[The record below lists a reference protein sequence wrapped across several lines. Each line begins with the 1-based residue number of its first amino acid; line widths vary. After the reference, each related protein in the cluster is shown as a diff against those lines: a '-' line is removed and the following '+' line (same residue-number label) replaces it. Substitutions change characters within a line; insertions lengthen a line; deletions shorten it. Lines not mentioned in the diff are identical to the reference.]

1 MDFCFCAGRDGQTSS
16 DAAWQ
21 GCREATA
28 TLVRQDKHIACA
40 DASFEN
46 ASMRNLVS
54 IPFCDAL
61 MGPQWTAASATSQ
74 LRMCVR
80 GHTCVRIV
88 NRLCPVLNAPFGHR
102 AGGGLVRYLYNSGY
116 TPRDHCQ
123 VLLVPK
129 RCTVHD
135 RRVAACATV
144 PGLVA
149 DTRVEQFR
157 VRAGVWGVCRVES
170 SRPARFAPSHSMGWH
185 CEAEHRRS
193 ETRCDAPETRS
204 DAPNIQARA
213 YSACTTL
220 APGTPPC
227 MGRDR
232 HLAQRQHRIQAAER
246 AWQSL
251 VRFAGTKR
259 EARRAR
265 WRHLCT
271 GLRACRL

>member
-88 NRLCPVLNAPFGHR
+88 NRLCPALNAPFGHR

-135 RRVAACATV
+135 QRVAACATV

-157 VRAGVWGVCRVES
+157 VRAGVWGVCCVET

-185 CEAEHRRS
+185 CEAERRRS

-232 HLAQRQHRIQAAER
+232 HLAQRQHRI
-246 AWQSL
+246 
-251 VRFAGTKR
+251 
-259 EARRAR
+259 
-265 WRHLCT
+265 
-271 GLRACRL
+271 